1 MKNSLM
7 KQMAVLF
14 CVFSVVFCS
23 CNEKAAKSKTIKTDR
38 PTPLKLEPALEST
51 MATSVSDSKQP
62 ESPSAR
68 QDKDVDKADESKRPV
83 RPKVKPAVTD
93 GSTATRDRNR
103 ATQPKVNVPVNP
115 NIVAIVGGYAVTK
128 QEFEERLLTEISP
141 RGYDSFGRETERPS
155 NEAVLMKMV
164 TEKAMILE
172 AREQG
177 YLEKDETLIKSV
189 KRYRE
194 RRIANLLLQRQLQD
208 KINKIT
214 ITDAEVEEIIKANP
228 KLTRDRAEAMVKRIK
243 ANEII
248 DQYFAQVSQKLHVT
262 KVSENFNKAVQIHQR
277 LLNNPKKPRKVPF
290 IRNYQ
295 IKEELTE
302 EEKKIVLAKYDN
314 GQVTLL
320 DWFNAL
326 GEIAPPSRPKNL
338 NTVAGV
344 EQLLNRALRL
354 PLLVTEAGLLG
365 LDKNMSLLKQ
375 VKEYEDR
382 MLLSRIRSDKYKE
395 LKEPTTEEIVKHFNE
410 NKEAFRAGRF
420 IKADQIRCQD
430 LETARKARAA
440 LDSGEDFQSVRE
452 KYALNKKDKASNTYL
467 SNEGI
472 FWEDLWKADPN
483 EIVGPIKCFYRNEV
497 KWRVAK
503 ILEKQPGELKEY
515 SSDLDRRIRDKMMTE
530 RREVLLEQY
539 GKELLKKYPHQI
551 YTERI
556 KGIDPLDIP

>member
-1 MKNSLM
+1 M

-23 CNEKAAKSKTIKTDR
+23 CNEEAAKSKTIKTGR
-38 PTPLKLEPALEST
+38 PTPLKVEPALEST
-51 MATSVSDSKQP
+51 MATSVSNSKQP
-62 ESPSAR
+62 DSASVRQAKDADKVSESR
-68 QDKDVDKADESKRPV
+68 RPV
-83 RPKVKPAVTD
+83 RPKAKSTVTD
-93 GSTATRDRNR
+93 GSTAARDRNR
-103 ATQPKVNVPVNP
+103 ATRPKVNVPVNP
-115 NIVAIVGGYAVTK
+115 NVVATVGGYAISK
-128 QEFEERLLTEISP
+128 QEYEKRLLTEISP
-141 RGYDSFGRETERPS
+141 RGYESFGRETERPS
-155 NEAVLMKMV
+155 NEAVLMKMA

-172 AREQG
+172 ARKQN
-177 YLEKDETLIKSV
+177 YLEKDETLIKGV
-189 KRYRE
+189 KRFRE
-194 RRIANLLLQRQLQD
+194 RRIANLLLQRQLQGKVD
-208 KINKIT
+208 KIA
-214 ITDAEVEEIIKANP
+214 ITDAEIEERIKANP
-228 KLTRDRAEAMVKRIK
+228 KLTRDRAEAMVKRVK

-248 DQYFAQVSQKLHVT
+248 NQYFAQISQKLHAT

-277 LLNNPKKPRKVPF
+277 LLNKPQKPRKVPF

-338 NTVAGV
+338 DTVAGV

-365 LDKNMSLLKQ
+365 LDKNKSLLKQ
-375 VKEYEDR
+375 VREYEDR

-395 LKEPTTEEIVKHFNE
+395 MKEPTSEEIVEHFNE
-410 NKEAFRAGRF
+410 NKEIFRTGRF
-420 IKADQIRCQD
+420 IKVDQIRCAN

-440 LDSGEDFQSVRE
+440 LDGGEDFESVRG
-452 KYALNKKDKASNTYL
+452 KYALNKKGKASNTYL

-483 EIVGPIKCFYRNEV
+483 EIIGPVKCFYRNEV
-497 KWRVAK
+497 KWRVVK
-503 ILEKQPGELKEY
+503 IMEKQSGELKEY
-515 SSDLDRRIRDKMMTE
+515 SSDLDRRIRDKMVTE
-530 RREVLLEQY
+530 RREAILEQY

-551 YTERI
+551 YTDRI